1 MKVFKDKF
9 NLTVLFT
16 CVILIGLIG
25 LSGCQHMDENFETNE
40 KNQEDTVET
49 IRVERGSLTP
59 TLSMKCS
66 VGKSLPFIIVAP
78 QRGVFTPSVQN
89 NAKVTAGTVIG
100 KVDEMEV
107 IVPVDSTITFMEEE
121 GEYPKNYPLFE
132 LQYSGFSLN
141 VEAEKFV
148 KSLPQDF
155 SLEAKYQIE
164 DGIGP
169 TNASAVVLSSNR
181 ESLENSTMTHL
192 QCLIDMNTEV
202 RESELATV
210 VITAKTKKDVLLLPV
225 SVVAGREKQGR
236 VTLISEGKK
245 KETQVEL
252 GVSDGA
258 YVEIISGL
266 KEGDE
271 ICTIPPN
278 LDLRDN

>member
-1 MKVFKDKF
+1 MKVLKNKF
-9 NLTVLFT
+9 NLTVQVI

-25 LSGCQHMDENFETNE
+25 LSGCQHMDENFESNE
-40 KNQEDTVET
+40 KNQEDTVKT
-49 IRVERGSLTP
+49 IKVERGSLTP

-78 QRGVFTPSVQN
+78 QRGVFTPSVQS

-107 IVPVDSTITFMEEE
+107 IAPVDSTIISVEKE

-132 LQYSGFSLN
+132 LQYSGFSLD
-141 VEAEKFV
+141 VEAEKFM

-181 ESLENSTMTHL
+181 ENLENSTMIHL
-192 QCLIDMNTEV
+192 QCLIDMDTEV
-202 RESELATV
+202 RDGELATV

-225 SVVAGREKQGR
+225 SVVAGREEQGS
-236 VTLISEGKK
+236 VTLISEGEK

-252 GVSDGA
+252 GASDGA

-271 ICTIPPN
+271 ICAIPPN